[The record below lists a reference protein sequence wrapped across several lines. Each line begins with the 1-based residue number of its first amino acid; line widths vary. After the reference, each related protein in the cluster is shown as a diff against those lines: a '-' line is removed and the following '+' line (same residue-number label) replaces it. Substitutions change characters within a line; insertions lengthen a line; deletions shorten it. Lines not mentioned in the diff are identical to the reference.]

1 MKAVVMHAP
10 GDPEVLEPAEV
21 ADPAPAATE
30 LLVRLHAAG
39 VNPIDT
45 KLRGRGTYFPDRAGP
60 AILGCD
66 GAGVVE
72 AVGEQVTR
80 FRPGDAVYFCNGG
93 IGGHPGT
100 YAERATVDERF
111 AAPKPE
117 SLDFTQAAAAPLVA
131 ITAWEAL
138 FDRAGLSSDQRALVH
153 AGAGGVGHMAV
164 QLARHSEAQVAATVG
179 DEDKARFVDGLGA
192 TPIPYREV
200 DLVEAVR
207 AWSEEH
213 GADVVL
219 DTVGPAVLEAGFP
232 ALAFY
237 GQAVTLLDPKG
248 VDFKQARLRNAGIHL
263 ELMLTPMYFGLTD
276 AQIHQGQILTRCSQ
290 LFDAGQLSIHVA
302 SAYPLEQA
310 AEAHAAVEGGHMTGK
325 VALTIP

>member
-10 GDPEVLEPAEV
+10 GGPEVLETAEV
-21 ADPAPAATE
+21 ADPEPGPTE

-45 KLRGRGTYFPDRAGP
+45 KLRGRGTYFPEGDES

-72 AVGEQVTR
+72 AVGEQVHR
-80 FRPGDAVYFCNGG
+80 FQVGEAVYFCNGG
-93 IGGHPGT
+93 IGGHPGN
-100 YAERATVDERF
+100 YAELATVDERF
-111 AAPKPE
+111 AAPKPQN
-117 SLDFTQAAAAPLVA
+117 LDFTQAAAAPLVC

-138 FDRAGLSSDQRALVH
+138 FDRAGLTHNQGALVH

-164 QLARHSEAQVAATVG
+164 QLARSIDARVAATVG
-179 DEDKARFVDGLGA
+179 DEDKARLVDSLGA

-207 AWSEEH
+207 AWSEDR
-213 GADVVL
+213 GADVIL
-219 DTVGPAVLEAGFP
+219 DTVGPAVLEASFP

-248 VDFKQARLRNAGIHL
+248 VDFKQARLRNAGVHL

-302 SAYPLEQA
+302 SAYPMEQA
-310 AEAHAAVEGGHMTGK
+310 AEAHALVEGGHMTGK